1 MIKLETRHLRLVV
14 AIADY
19 GSLTR
24 ASNQLH
30 LTQSALSHQL
40 SDLEA
45 QLGVRLFER
54 LGKRMEPTLAAER
67 LNRMDAGILLP
78 RPILCATWKVRTS
91 LFPMVM

>member
-24 ASNQLH
+24 AGNQLH

-40 SDLEA
+40 ADLEA

-67 LNRMDAGILLP
+67 LIARARIALQQL
-78 RPILCATWKVRTS
+78 R
-91 LFPMVM
+91 